1 MLAYLRVP
9 AAGNTQVL
17 LFVLSGT
24 VHPYIFLF
32 FKKKDTF

>member
-24 VHPYIFLF
+24 VHPGQQRYIFLF
-32 FKKKDTF
+32 F